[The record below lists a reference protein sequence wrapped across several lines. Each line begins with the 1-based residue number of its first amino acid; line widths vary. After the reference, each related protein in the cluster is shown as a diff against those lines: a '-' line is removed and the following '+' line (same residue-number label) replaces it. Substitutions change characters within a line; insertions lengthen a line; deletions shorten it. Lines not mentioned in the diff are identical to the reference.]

1 MQPPTLLLPTMAAD
15 GVAVAMSDYVELN
28 GFNLA
33 SHTTALEQ
41 SVLGK
46 PHLLSTAS
54 LAAAVPTICGKRS
67 RSNSDASS
75 SYSSSAASSHAS
87 VFSSEH
93 DGSESGYDSHTSIG
107 DQTPCSR
114 KSSMSETAS
123 SQQLDNLATWR
134 ADLLAA
140 SHAERERCAKRI
152 RDLQGEVVR
161 LATEVVGTASQ
172 PAQPCLPS
180 VDDVASGAAAPAAS
194 AGPSTISP
202 ASTSSPSA
210 SSADESKNALVDG
223 LVVHVLI
230 FPRLLPAPFA
240 SATDAACRTLDVIW
254 NASSPSAAAACD
266 LNKGKSALP
275 LQVFVRET
283 LRRGRASCSTL
294 QAALLYCVR
303 LGDAAKQSA
312 QHTLKEST
320 RAVGVQVSVETDA
333 ASPMLGMSKE
343 ELCLIRCPRRM
354 FLASIM
360 VASKF
365 VQDRTY
371 SNRAWSK
378 ISGLPV
384 KDLGKL
390 ERALLKAI
398 DYRLVISEGE
408 WHKWTAELKRARNA
422 EAGQAG
428 QAGARRSSLSRS
440 QSDNVTGAAVALD
453 TELRAVSPCLAS
465 QVQPKY
471 VHVDEA
477 QHAAAAVSMALPF
490 PRQAAAGVSAEI

>member
-15 GVAVAMSDYVELN
+15 GVAVAVSDYVELN

-33 SHTTALEQ
+33 SHAAALEQ

-114 KSSMSETAS
+114 KSSMSETSS

-161 LATEVVGTASQ
+161 LATEVVAT
-172 PAQPCLPS
+172 
-180 VDDVASGAAAPAAS
+180 DAAAASAAVAHNVAVAPAS
-194 AGPSTISP
+194 AGPSTVSP

-223 LVVHVLI
+223 LVD
-230 FPRLLPAPFA
+230 
-240 SATDAACRTLDVIW
+240 SACRTLDVIW

-320 RAVGVQVSVETDA
+320 RAVGVSVSVETDA

-408 WHKWTAELKRARNA
+408 WQRWTAELKRARNG

-440 QSDNVTGAAVALD
+440 QSDNVSGAAVALD
-453 TELRAVSPCLAS
+453 TELRAVNPCLPS

-477 QHAAAAVSMALPF
+477 QHGAAVSMALPF

>member
-1 MQPPTLLLPTMAAD
+1 
-15 GVAVAMSDYVELN
+15 
-28 GFNLA
+28 
-33 SHTTALEQ
+33 
-41 SVLGK
+41 
-46 PHLLSTAS
+46 
-54 LAAAVPTICGKRS
+54 
-67 RSNSDASS
+67 
-75 SYSSSAASSHAS
+75 
-87 VFSSEH
+87 
-93 DGSESGYDSHTSIG
+93 
-107 DQTPCSR
+107 
-114 KSSMSETAS
+114 
-123 SQQLDNLATWR
+123 
-134 ADLLAA
+134 
-140 SHAERERCAKRI
+140 
-152 RDLQGEVVR
+152 
-161 LATEVVGTASQ
+161 
-172 PAQPCLPS
+172 
-180 VDDVASGAAAPAAS
+180 
-194 AGPSTISP
+194 
-202 ASTSSPSA
+202 
-210 SSADESKNALVDG
+210 
-223 LVVHVLI
+223 
-230 FPRLLPAPFA
+230 
-240 SATDAACRTLDVIW
+240 
-254 NASSPSAAAACD
+254 
-266 LNKGKSALP
+266 
-275 LQVFVRET
+275 
-283 LRRGRASCSTL
+283 
-294 QAALLYCVR
+294 
-303 LGDAAKQSA
+303 
-312 QHTLKEST
+312 
-320 RAVGVQVSVETDA
+320 
-333 ASPMLGMSKE
+333 MLGMSKE

-408 WHKWTAELKRARNA
+408 WHRWTAELKRARNA
-422 EAGQAG
+422 EAGQTG